1 MSGHRRASMPSVRI
15 PTWQDFGASPTALR
29 RALNLWPPFLFSGV
43 RVEHIG
49 EGFSSVRV
57 RLRLTPLTRNYV
69 GTQYGGSL
77 YSMTDPFWMLILLR
91 RLGDDYIVWDRA
103 AEIRF
108 LAPGRTDV
116 VAEFEVTEEVLDEL
130 RAEAAEHGRTLR
142 WFETDVVGT
151 DGTVVARVRKQVYVR
166 RKDSLPR
173 G

>member
-1 MSGHRRASMPSVRI
+1 MPSLRF
-15 PTWQDFGASPTALR
+15 PRWQDFGASPAVLR
-29 RALNLWPPFLFSGV
+29 RALNLWPPFLFAGV

-77 YSMTDPFWMLILLR
+77 YSMTDPFWMLMLLR

-116 VAEFEVTEEVLDEL
+116 VAQFEVTEEVLAEL
-130 RAEAAEHGRTLR
+130 RAETAEHGRTLR
-142 WFETDVVGT
+142 WFETDVVAT

-166 RKDSLPR
+166 RKDFPR
-173 G
+173 QG